1 MTIARMFSEKTVA
14 AAGVAQVL
22 RDTGVKFVFGMS
34 GGWADGMVKALAAHE
49 DHIRTIIV
57 RHESLAGIMAEVCGR
72 LTRKPGVLLGQAP
85 WVLGFGV
92 PGILEARLSSSPM
105 LILTDFTDQPN
116 YSLHGPYQTGWGNY
130 GSWDAWQSFKGISKE
145 VLQAREPAE
154 FVHGAQLAIKHA
166 LSGQPGPV
174 TLIFSFKAAYGRV
187 GPDSLPALYPT
198 RTYLPRPAPP
208 ADPARVA
215 EAASL
220 LAAAKTPVIIAGNGV
235 RLSNAYEALSE
246 FAAAAQIPVVTS
258 ATGKGVIADTDPLA
272 LGVYGNFGTPAAN
285 ACVSEADVVLVV
297 GSKLSS
303 GDTIAEHPALLDP
316 RRQTFIQVDVEPRN
330 ASWTFPVEH
339 VLIGDATTVLAQL
352 REAIGTGRGERGLAR
367 VQAYREQHGHFESP
381 NYLTD
386 KDTILPQ
393 RIVGELMRTLPE
405 DAMITVDAG
414 ENRIFMTHWY
424 KTRRAGHFIMGGGAG
439 PMGYSIPAALA
450 AKLVYPDRPA
460 VAVCGDGGFAM
471 TMNGLL
477 TAVQYDIPIIVVV
490 FNNAALGWVRHGGG
504 PIGSDL
510 GEFDYS
516 AIARG
521 MGCEGIRV
529 DDSRHLGEALRTALA
544 SKRPAVIDVVTSM
557 EQTFASVESPLL
569 SKVAAG

>member
-1 MTIARMFSEKTVA
+1 MFSEKTA
-14 AAGVAQVL
+14 ATEGVAQVL
-22 RDTGVKFVFGMS
+22 RDTGIEFVFGMS
-34 GGWADGMVKALAAHE
+34 GGWSDGMFKALAAHE

-57 RHESLAGIMAEVCGR
+57 RQESLAGIMAEVYGR

-85 WVLGFGV
+85 WVLGFGI
-92 PGILEARLSSSPM
+92 PGILEARLSSTPM
-105 LILTDFTDQPN
+105 LILTDFTDHPN
-116 YSLHGPYQTGWGNY
+116 YALHGPYQSGWGNY
-130 GSWDAWQSFKGISKE
+130 GTWDAWQSFKGVSKD

-154 FVHGAQLAIKHA
+154 FVQGTQLAIKHA

-174 TLIFSFKAAYGRV
+174 TVIFTSKAAYGRV
-187 GPDSLPALYPT
+187 GPDSQPALYPT
-198 RTYLPRPAPP
+198 RTYLPKPPPP

-215 EAASL
+215 EAANL
-220 LAAAKTPVIIAGNGV
+220 LAGAKTPVIIAGNGV
-235 RLSNAYEALSE
+235 RLSNAYEALSQ

-272 LGVYGNFGTPAAN
+272 LGLYGNFGTPAAN
-285 ACVSEADVVLVV
+285 ACVSEADVVLVI

-303 GDTIAEHPALLDP
+303 GDTIGENPALLDP

-330 ASWTFPVEH
+330 AAWTFPVEH
-339 VLIGDATTVLAQL
+339 VLIGDAGTVLAQL
-352 REAIGTGRGERGLAR
+352 REAMGTPARGERGLAR
-367 VQAYREQHGHFESP
+367 VQAYRKQHGHFDSP
-381 NYLTD
+381 NYLSD
-386 KDTILPQ
+386 RDGILPQ

-414 ENRIFMTHWY
+414 ENRIFMAHWY
-424 KTRRAGHFIMGGGAG
+424 KTRRAGHFIMAGGAG

-490 FNNAALGWVRHGGG
+490 FNNSVLGWVRHGGG
-504 PIGSDL
+504 PVGSDL
-510 GEFDYS
+510 GDFDYS

-529 DDSRHLGEALRTALA
+529 EDSRRLGEALRAALA
-544 SKRPAVIDVVTSM
+544 SKRPVVIDVLTSM

-569 SKVAAG
+569 AKVSG